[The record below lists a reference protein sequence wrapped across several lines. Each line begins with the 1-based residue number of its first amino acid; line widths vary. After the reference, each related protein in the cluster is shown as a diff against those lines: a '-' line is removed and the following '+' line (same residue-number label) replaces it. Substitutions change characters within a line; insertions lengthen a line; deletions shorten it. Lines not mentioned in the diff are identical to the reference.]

1 MENQE
6 IVIATMHQK
15 ELVIAPVFEFALNRK
30 CILPTNFDSD
40 QFGTF
45 SGERDRK
52 KSPLETSVD
61 KAKLAMEMTGCEFSI
76 ASEGSFGPHPF
87 IPFSPANEEFMV
99 FIDKRN
105 DVQITERLFT
115 TQTNFARKTVRSFK
129 ELKEFLPQ
137 IGFPSHGV
145 ILKVI
150 SPEVKYVKGIQD
162 EQELEYHFN
171 IFKNESTDIIAETDM
186 RAMYNPT
193 RMTVIGELAQKLVA
207 RILTKCPSCEA
218 SGFGPSRSETG
229 LPCAWCGGP
238 TESILKNVSSCLKCS
253 HEVEEW
259 YPNEKEKED
268 PMYCQTCNP

>member
-15 ELVIAPVFEFALNRK
+15 ELVIAPVFESALHMK
-30 CILPTNFDSD
+30 CILPKNFDSD

-52 KSPLETSVD
+52 KSPLETSLD
-61 KAKLAMEMTGCEFSI
+61 KAKLAMEMSSCEVAI

-87 IPFSPANEEFMV
+87 IPFAHANEEFMV
-99 FIDKRN
+99 FVDKRN
-105 DVQITERLFT
+105 DVQITERLLT
-115 TQTNFARKTVRSFK
+115 TQTNFARKTVRTFK
-129 ELKEFLPQ
+129 ELKEFLTQ
-137 IGFPSHGV
+137 IDFPNHGV
-145 ILKVI
+145 ILKVL
-150 SPEVKYVKGIQD
+150 SPEVKYVKGVQD
-162 EQELEYHFN
+162 EQELEFQFN
-171 IFKNESTDIIAETDM
+171 LLQTESTDIIVETDM

-193 RMTVIGELAQKLVA
+193 RMTVIGELAKKLVA
-207 RILTKCPSCEA
+207 RILAQCPSCA
-218 SGFGPSRSETG
+218 APGFGLSRSESG

-259 YPNEKEKED
+259 YPNKKEKED